1 MHFGPEWMRT
11 KGSSRPAPSPP
22 LTSSPAPPGS
32 STYSALVTPAS
43 NPPPEGRDVA
53 HPFRYSKEEMLR
65 IYKEGGG
72 RGGLGL
78 EVERWEGIVREVG
91 YDPVGLKDMGDA
103 EKKLFAGPLNSEVRR
118 RQSTDFLSPLNT
130 SGLGERP
137 KLNHATSAA
146 GSPMRERIGSFMG
159 RRRGDST
166 GDGYAVCLESRCR
179 LTRRGLQ
186 DQAPLAL
193 PRKLSISNM
202 QGGLASPREGALPS
216 PRVRPG
222 FDGVLS
228 DTWSARR
235 RTSENVPK
243 GGGKGDK
250 ETDGETKDLDI
261 KEEEEDAIRASEQ
274 AKEPAGG
281 TSGGVNGEGT
291 SNGVEQVN
299 GQLGNVSISGQDGQ
313 PAQNQPPP
321 GLADLSTIDWSYLDP
336 QGQIQ
341 GPFKADLMQRWYNE
355 GYFQANLLMKRTHLD
370 TDWTPVGELVRRVGE
385 GQPVFLSPLV
395 HNPTPPGL
403 PRPAENVVDRAVPE
417 RNQHSP
423 YQPVPMRS
431 VRSATLDS
439 YLQNSSSASDSP
451 SSSFGGRFANGSPDP
466 AVFDNRQGAQF
477 AFDQPEQS
485 RMPFATPSAGA
496 MGTPQRRATQ
506 NETVD
511 PMLGTR
517 YAVGRNSGTDGLGF
531 GGPEGP
537 GIFNDGASPFAQRI
551 VPDSGALNGLGGSS
565 ALNGGAEFGPIGGIH
580 SSQGTPSRV
589 LNRDPFGRPAQE
601 ELQQGAALGGSFSN
615 HSSPFIPHAQAAF
628 PQTPL
633 SQFAG
638 QDNRSLH
645 SMTPERPQIPF
656 IQQLQQPFAQSPSFV
671 NSQSPWHTQE
681 APAFRRPGPFDAN
694 HPTSSNTFISQP
706 AAPSQPFG
714 RVPQGSIQTDQSP
727 WQTPIQPVQ
736 NDPWGTQTASLTAA
750 NLGQHDEQQR
760 QAELRQQVV
769 KPPPQQVPPE
779 PEPAPVPVEEPQ
791 PQPSLPA
798 AVEPIFV
805 TIPSPVDVAPQ
816 KPRRKST
823 AQIAPAA
830 PPAPKVAPPAP
841 APAAVS
847 VAPLKA
853 PSPISQAET
862 KAAWAVED
870 DKKKGS
876 APTLREIQEA
886 EAKKAEARKAE
897 QRERER
903 AERAVRTSS
912 QSEDFQSFTTSWG
925 LPTSQAGTRSNSNGP
940 KEAPVVVSPFNAPV
954 PVAPSPA
961 VWTNAAKSPVAK
973 KTMKEI
979 QEEEERKRKLAKE
992 KESMAAAAR
1001 RGYADTTT
1009 KPSGPTPPTGGAWTT
1024 VGANGKS
1031 TAATIAA
1038 TAVVAARPGVTP
1050 TASAKVVPTASAVPA
1065 SSGNTSRPS
1074 TAVAAARPAAVAVKS
1089 ASSKDESPAAPGPSL
1104 EFLKWLGDSLKG
1116 LNNSVNLEELTSM
1129 LLSFPLDPDP
1139 STVEIISDLV
1149 YASSTTLDGR
1159 RFASEFVSKRK
1170 ADAVSRP
1177 KGASASGTAK
1187 AVSIADVVKTQ
1198 PKPAQN
1204 EWGGFKVVNKKK
1216 KGGRS

>member
-1 MHFGPEWMRT
+1 MTTTTMHFGPEWMRT

-22 LTSSPAPPGS
+22 LASSPAPPGN

-91 YDPVGLKDMGDA
+91 YDPVGLKEMGDA

-130 SGLGERP
+130 SGLGDRP
-137 KLNHATSAA
+137 KLNHPTSA

-166 GDGYAVCLESRCR
+166 
-179 LTRRGLQ
+179 
-186 DQAPLAL
+186 DQAPLSL
-193 PRKLSISNM
+193 PRKLSLSNM
-202 QGGLASPREGALPS
+202 QGGLASPREGGLPS

-235 RTSENVPK
+235 RASENVPK

-250 ETDGETKDLDI
+250 ETDGDLKDPDI

-274 AKEPAGG
+274 PN
-281 TSGGVNGEGT
+281 VT

-299 GQLGNVSISGQDGQ
+299 GQIGNMSISAQDGQ
-313 PAQNQPPP
+313 PAPNQAPP

-355 GYFQANLLMKRTHLD
+355 GYFQSTLLMKRTHLD
-370 TDWTPVGELVRRVGE
+370 TEWTPVGELVRRVGE

-395 HNPTPPGL
+395 HAVTPPGL
-403 PRPAENVVDRAVPE
+403 SRPPENAVDRAVPE

-423 YQPVPMRS
+423 HQPVPMRS
-431 VRSATLDS
+431 VRSSTLDS
-439 YLQNSSSASDSP
+439 YLQNGSNASDSP
-451 SSSFGGRFANGSPDP
+451 SSSLGGRFVNGSPDP
-466 AVFDNRQGAQF
+466 AVFENRQGAQF
-477 AFDQPEQS
+477 TFDQHEQS
-485 RMPFATPSAGA
+485 RMPFAAPPAGA
-496 MGTPQRRATQ
+496 IGTPQRRATQ
-506 NETVD
+506 NEPVD
-511 PMLGTR
+511 SMIGTR
-517 YAVGRNSGTDGLGF
+517 YAVGRTPGADGLGF

-537 GIFNDGASPFAQRI
+537 SIFTDGASPFAQRI
-551 VPDSGALNGLGGSS
+551 VQEASALNGLGGSP
-565 ALNGGAEFGPIGGIH
+565 ALNVGPIGGIH
-580 SSQGTPSRV
+580 SNQGTPSRV
-589 LNRDPFGRPAQE
+589 LNRDPFGRPTQE
-601 ELQQGAALGGSFSN
+601 DLQQGAGLGGSFSN
-615 HSSPFIPHAQAAF
+615 HSSPFISHAQAAF

-645 SMTPERPQIPF
+645 SMTPERQQIPF
-656 IQQLQQPFAQSPSFV
+656 VQQLQQPFAQSPGFA
-671 NSQSPWHTQE
+671 NNQSPWHTQE

-694 HPTSSNTFISQP
+694 HPTSANTFVSQL
-706 AAPSQPFG
+706 AAASQPFG
-714 RVPQGSIQTDQSP
+714 RVPQGPVQTDQSP
-727 WQTPIQPVQ
+727 WQTPVQPVQ
-736 NDPWGTQTASLTAA
+736 NAPWGAQTASLTAA

-769 KPPPQQVPPE
+769 KLAPE
-779 PEPAPVPVEEPQ
+779 HASASAPGPAPIPAEEPQ
-791 PQPSLPA
+791 PQPSAPA
-798 AVEPIFV
+798 AAGPISIA
-805 TIPSPVDVAPQ
+805 IPSPVDIAPQ

-823 AQIAPAA
+823 AQPAPAA
-830 PPAPKVAPPAP
+830 PSAPKAAPPAP
-841 APAAVS
+841 APAPTS
-847 VAPLKA
+847 VPPAKA
-853 PSPISQAET
+853 PSPIPQTEP
-862 KAAWAVED
+862 KAAWAVDD
-870 DKKKGS
+870 DKKKGA

-886 EAKKAEARKAE
+886 EAKKLEARKVE

-903 AERAVRTSS
+903 AERVARANS
-912 QSEDFQSFTTSWG
+912 QSEEFQSFTTSWG

-940 KEAPVVVSPFNAPV
+940 KENPVVASPFNAPA
-954 PVAPSPA
+954 PVSPALA
-961 VWTNAAKSPVAK
+961 VWTTAAKSPVTK

-979 QEEEERKRKLAKE
+979 QEEEERKRKLVKEKE
-992 KESMAAAAR
+992 KESMAVAAR

-1009 KPSGPTPPTGGAWTT
+1009 KVSVECRIIRLGESLIVPQPTTLPTGGAWTT
-1024 VGANGKS
+1024 VGSNGK
-1031 TAATIAA
+1031 TAVATIAA
-1038 TAVVAARPGVTP
+1038 APRPAVTP
-1050 TASAKVVPTASAVPA
+1050 AASAKAVPTVSVVA
-1065 SSGNTSRPS
+1065 SSGSTSRPS
-1074 TAVAAARPAAVAVKS
+1074 TAVAAPRPAGVAVKS
-1089 ASSKDESPAAPGPSL
+1089 STSSKDESPAAPGPSL
-1104 EFLKWLGDSLKG
+1104 EFLKWMGDSLKG

-1139 STVEIISDLV
+1139 STVEIISDLI

-1159 RFASEFVSKRK
+1159 RFASEFVTKRK

-1187 AVSIADVVKTQ
+1187 AISIADVVKTQ